1 MDIQGSTRG
10 RILVILGTMLV
21 LSAGIVRLAE
31 EIPAVSLR
39 YDIPSDTT
47 LGIAGGVGVI
57 MLIIGALRGIGN
69 Q

>member
-10 RILVILGTMLV
+10 RIMMTLGTMLAV
-21 LSAGIVRLAE
+21 SAGIVRLAE
-31 EIPAVSLR
+31 EVPAVYSR

-47 LGIAGGVGVI
+47 LGIAGGVGIILV
-57 MLIIGALRGIGN
+57 IIGALRGVGN